1 MMSPHASKS
10 LANSMSL
17 IVLGKTS
24 CNNTRRIIVIR
35 FPECQVLLYYVIPS
49 QVLYLRKVPDA
60 R

>member
-1 MMSPHASKS
+1 MMSLDVRKS
-10 LANSMSL
+10 HANSMSL

-24 CNNTRRIIVIR
+24 CNNTRRIIAIH
-35 FPECQVLLYYVIPS
+35 FPECQILLCQVIPS